1 MKHGKEVKIGGI
13 ISTVDRRV
21 SKRDGSPWAI
31 VTIEDHNGASVD
43 LLVFNKLYAIVAQ
56 YLAEDNIILAK
67 AHISI
72 RDERVSVFCDD
83 LKIAE
88 LGPGSGSG
96 VPLRLTMT
104 TEECT
109 LDNIH
114 RLKDVLV
121 NNPGQTDVYLKLVS
135 GEESTLMV
143 LDEHLRVERSANLM
157 GDLKATMGAG
167 ILG

>member
-1 MKHGKEVKIGGI
+1 MKIGGI
-13 ISTVDRRV
+13 ISSVDRRV

-31 VTIEDHNGASVD
+31 VTIEDHNGASVE
-43 LLVFNKLYAIVAQ
+43 LLVFNKVYSIVAPQ
-56 YLAEDNIILAK
+56 VVEDNIILAK

-72 RDERVSVFCDD
+72 RDDRMSVFCDD
-83 LKIAE
+83 LRAAD
-88 LGPGSGSG
+88 LGPGSGTG

-104 TEECT
+104 TEQCT
-109 LDNIH
+109 LENIH
-114 RLKDVLV
+114 RLKNVLV
-121 NNPGQTDVYLKLVS
+121 SNAGQTDVYLNLVD

-143 LDEHLRVERSANLM
+143 LGENLRVDRSANLM